1 MSAEKIMRALLLAD
15 SGVTALVGSDIYP
28 GVIPEGREPVRSLV
42 VALLD
47 NEPQPTIDGINQA
60 PLMFRALVSVAC
72 VAKTY
77 ADVKALVGAV
87 RTAAHLKRG
96 SVAGAWLISS
106 VLQSEGPD
114 EYGIDQG
121 VFLQAVDYTITYQ

>member
-77 ADVKALVGAV
+77 ADVKSLVGAV

-96 SVAGAWLISS
+96 SVAGAWLILS